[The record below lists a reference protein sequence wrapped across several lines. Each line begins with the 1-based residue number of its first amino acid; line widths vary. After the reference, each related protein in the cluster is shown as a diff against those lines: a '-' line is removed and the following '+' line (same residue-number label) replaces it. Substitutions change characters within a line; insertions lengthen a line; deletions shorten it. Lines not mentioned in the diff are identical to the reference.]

1 MKLIG
6 KGRIQTE
13 ALVFVKNITTSEV
26 VQYENA
32 EWNYFQVQCRVS

>member
-13 ALVFVKNITTSEV
+13 ALVFVEKVTTSEV

-32 EWNYFQVQCRVS
+32 DYFQV